1 MDVFAL
7 RMILD
12 SIDTAR
18 DRESRQIVMKRS
30 QWVQIGEACVTRAG
44 VLPVVVI
51 VVEGIGAITKAKL
64 NVASKAGL
72 MLEVDGRTGRRDE
85 EVPTIRERIYIAYVT
100 DGEGD
105 EVDMSDGASATMCGS
120 VVSA

>member
-7 RMILD
+7 RMILN

-18 DRESRQIVMKRS
+18 DRQSRQIVMKRS
-30 QWVQIGEACVTRAG
+30 RWVQIGEACVTRAG

-64 NVASKAGL
+64 NVASRAGL
-72 MLEVDGRTGRRDE
+72 MLGVDGRTGRRDKE
-85 EVPTIRERIYIAYVT
+85 AHTIRKEIYITYFT

-105 EVDMSDGASATMCGS
+105 KVDMSDSDSATICGS